1 MFIMVLFSRRKHRR
15 LKEERT
21 DCSKKLPKR

>member
-21 DCSKKLPKR
+21 DCSKKLP